1 MSFLQFLNSVTKKK
15 KKKKKLTLSHR
26 EHVFWK
32 LQLHAN
38 YKPKVTV

>member
-1 MSFLQFLNSVTKKK
+1 MSLLQFLKSVI
-15 KKKKKLTLSHR
+15 KKKKLALSHR

-32 LQLHAN
+32 LQIHAN

>member
-15 KKKKKLTLSHR
+15 KKKNLTLSHR